1 MLFKFPFSWQLRI
14 PDAILQKY
22 EPTHEDELKR
32 IQDEVLAETTVTR
45 AVKDHFGDT
54 SASRPADTQTTPDR
68 TTASPQWDGDLP
80 LNLNLRLALTP
91 VAISE
96 FDAGN
101 TYLGSNWA

>member
-1 MLFKFPFSWQLRI
+1 MVAQI
-14 PDAILQKY
+14 A
-22 EPTHEDELKR
+22 
-32 IQDEVLAETTVTR
+32 VTR
-45 AVKDHFGDT
+45 AVKDHSGDT
-54 SASRPADTQTTPDR
+54 SVSRQGDPPATPDR
-68 TTASPQWDGDLP
+68 TLASPQWDGDPP